1 MTESNAND
9 RAAKLIQKVFNL
21 LTIIDKNENG
31 TETRRPGSEQELI
44 ASRKIL
50 KQISELN
57 VTDEE
62 LLKLR
67 NEYVDLLDEYEEKLM
82 YIKSPNGLAESL
94 LQEIFML
101 WSNVSTEDDNEHHAP
116 SNDDEVK
123 RSWALIQKVEEID
136 FDEDTIKGRLKT
148 YRKLLETYTENKG
161 VPAGEYHGKYEQA
174 WKKLGEIFSLWGDI
188 NTQNGNEFRSP
199 ANKKEIKKSRVL
211 MSEVKSLGCSEQ
223 DVLERIEELEGVI
236 NSTADVFP
244 KYKGKIIRAIIFSLV
259 FMIGLYFFLTKDTY
273 ETPEINY
280 EEEWFVT
287 KKGGYLLW
295 DAFISEKELP
305 KVKQKLYLKKGTQL
319 SPIAQIGNWVQVETE
334 DGQKGLV
341 DPLILN
347 GSKYVVSNPKAT
359 IFREMGSGKIDTI
372 AAGIP
377 GIIID
382 RYTNED
388 QAFWDTFLKIKFE
401 DGKIRW
407 AHDYDFKQLMMKT
420 LPEIDQ
426 LYYHTTNVG
435 MLQKLTIGKQ
445 LPEFEKHYG
454 PATSV
459 LKINGNYQ
467 AFFKH
472 IFVMDEGELY
482 EGVLVNLDDDYVAIT
497 IEYITKGRERT
508 YEIFPLVN
516 VLRDAEIQKGGRHS
530 LYRNEAFK
538 LQWWED
544 FKDMNWFTIIIGWIV
559 WFILL
564 VSAVF
569 LSFSIPKII
578 ISPIMQI
585 FTYNKIFTN
594 GKVMLINALVLFIV
608 YYLFFVL
615 SILMMDQWLIPAIGS
630 VALYFFWLLR
640 LSKNI
645 LYNRCALCNVMYSA
659 LDKGS
664 TFTGRKTNVTW
675 GTWEKDKGTSSY
687 VSGNTKQITHHSE
700 IRDTKTTEHVDSYLD
715 HLICALC
722 GYDWDVDRTETKEHK
737 VHY

>member
-1 MTESNAND
+1 MIENNAND
-9 RAAKLIQKVFNL
+9 RAAELVKKVFNL
-21 LTIIDKNENG
+21 LTIIDKNEEG

-50 KQISELN
+50 KQISKLDI
-57 VTDEE
+57 TDEE

-67 NEYVDLLDEYEEKLM
+67 NEYVDLLDEYEEKLT

-101 WSNVSTEDDNEHHAP
+101 WSNVSTEGDNEHHAP

-136 FDEDTIKGRLKT
+136 FDDDNIKERLKT
-148 YRKLLETYTENKG
+148 YRQVLETFVVNKG
-161 VPAGEYHGKYEQA
+161 RPAGNESENYKQA
-174 WKKLGEIFSLWGDI
+174 WKKLEEIFSLWSYI
-188 NTQNGNEFRSP
+188 NIQDGNEFRSP
-199 ANKKEIKKSRVL
+199 ADKKEIKKSRVL
-211 MSEVKSLGCSEQ
+211 MSEVKSLGCSEK
-223 DVLERIEELEGVI
+223 DVLERIEELESII
-236 NSTADVFP
+236 NSTDAVFP
-244 KYKGKIIRAIIFSLV
+244 KYKRKIIRAIIFSLV
-259 FMIGLYFFLTKDTY
+259 FMIGLYFFLTKSTY

-295 DAFISEKELP
+295 DAFISDKELP
-305 KVKQKLYLKKGTQL
+305 KVKQKIYLNKGTQL

-334 DGQKGLV
+334 DGQRGLV

-347 GSKYVVSNPKAT
+347 GSKYVVSNPKAK
-359 IFREMGSGKIDTI
+359 IFREMGSDKIDTI
-372 AAGIP
+372 AAGTT

-382 RYTNED
+382 HYTNKD
-388 QAFWDTFLKIKFE
+388 QALWDTFLKIKFE

-407 AHDYDFKQLMMKT
+407 AHDYDFKQLMMIT
-420 LPEIDQ
+420 LPEIEQ
-426 LYYHTTNVG
+426 LYYHTTNAS
-435 MLQKLTIGKQ
+435 MLQKLAMGKQ
-445 LPEFEKHYG
+445 LSEFEKHYG

-459 LKINGNYQ
+459 LKVNGKYQ

-482 EGVLVNLDDDYVAIT
+482 EGIMVNLDYDNVVLT
-497 IEYITKGRERT
+497 IEYITNGRERT
-508 YEIFPLVN
+508 YENFPLVN

-544 FKDMNWFTIIIGWIV
+544 FKDMNWFTMIIGWIV

-569 LSFSIPKII
+569 LYFSIPRII
-578 ISPIMQI
+578 ITPITQI

-615 SILMMDQWLIPAIGS
+615 SILMMDQWLVPAIGS
-630 VALYFFWLLR
+630 VALYFFWFLR
-640 LSKNI
+640 LSKNV

-687 VSGNTKQITHHSE
+687 VSGNTKHITHHSE

-715 HLICALC
+715 HRICTLC
-722 GYDWDVDRTETKEHK
+722 GYDWDVDRTETNEHK